1 MTDMPGKWKRLL
13 TGSGFIDDLILA
25 PGNGN
30 DTPAL
35 AFYLDEYVELGRKL
49 AGPQTSIRTADRT
62 ERAGFCAVAQTR
74 SAAGAPWVTA
84 ANSPTAFILHAQE
97 GYVTPCRCRYAR

>member
-1 MTDMPGKWKRLL
+1 MPGKWKRLL

-62 ERAGFCAVAQTR
+62 GRAGFCAVVQPR
-74 SAAGAPWVTA
+74 LAAGARCLIA
-84 ANSPTAFILHAQE
+84 ANSPSECILHAHE
-97 GYVTPCRCRYAR
+97 G